1 MKQIGKQIATTE
13 DLMALMHQLVGKVHV
28 STLEAELKEIK
39 KIGTMVDYNDG
50 EGEVPFEYIPMLTP
64 AGMTVIQKF
73 LADSNIT
80 CNVDQSSE
88 TNETKH
94 KLDELRSKRENV
106 LNINKAVNE

>member
-1 MKQIGKQIATTE
+1 MMSKSKQIATTE
-13 DLMALMHQLVGKVHV
+13 DLMALMHQLVGKVHI
-28 STLEAELKEIK
+28 STLEAELKEIA
-39 KIGTMVDYNDG
+39 KIGTMVDYG

-88 TNETKH
+88 TNETKS
-94 KLDELRSKRENV
+94 KLDELRSKRKNV